1 MNMGKPLPAL
11 VVLAFFCQISGY
23 AREKEEVPVSPP
35 MAKPLVVSASVGRG
49 TEIHLTIGGRIA
61 EPMAVMIRRPPR
73 LGTLGELERTGRNS
87 AVVLYTPDPKAGPG
101 ADSFSFAAKSVD
113 SPVSAAATV
122 QIRLVEEPP
131 LVQFPQ
137 ELDFGPV
144 FLGDTAEKFIPVRNA
159 GGGTAF
165 WQIKPPPPWRI
176 GGSGSYKLAGGG
188 ESVLHLFFA
197 PADEREFR
205 DRIPMAPDPK
215 SVLSVSGSGVAPVSW
230 NKDGVVF
237 TPKQRETGTI
247 EWKVANQTSEER
259 KITVEWPAVL
269 KAPKET
275 TIPPNST
282 SVLQIE
288 VAGDAQLNY
297 EGEAM
302 AGSGNFRSRIPI
314 RIFPA
319 PAKLDVK
326 PEKILKLD
334 GLPKDGPLKG
344 RFVVKNIGGSDAPLE
359 IFAPPDSVVTPDP
372 RSMVLRVGQEQ
383 TFEVQQESRKQDAGN
398 FRIQSPAC
406 EPVDLSVESPASKPG
421 GGPVPVE
428 RFLDIP
434 KRSAPENL
442 GAPEAVPSGVS
453 PFEKV
458 TVLSAELHEIVLTW
472 KLPPSGASDFRIE
485 RRSITPGAN
494 GRVAVTWIPWQGGKI
509 SLGGGMATARLERL
523 PANSLW
529 TIRIVPVDERGN
541 AGQPSPLLKIATK
554 PLKHF
559 PVPWWAWLAVA
570 AALAAAAFKLWRR
583 HQRGLLT
590 KENERISRLELK

>member
-1 MNMGKPLPAL
+1 MKTRNPSPAII
-11 VVLAFFCQISGY
+11 VLALFPLIFAYGGN
-23 AREKEEVPVSPP
+23 REEVPVPPP
-35 MAKPLVVSASVGRG
+35 MAKPLEVSASVGRG
-49 TEIHLTIGGRIA
+49 TEIHLTIGGRIV
-61 EPMAVMIRRPPR
+61 EPMTVMIRRHPR
-73 LGTLGELERTGRNS
+73 LGTLGELERTSRNT
-87 AVVLYTPDPKAGPG
+87 AAVLYTPDPKAGPG

-137 ELDFGPV
+137 ELDFGAV
-144 FLGDTAEKFIPVRNA
+144 FLGDTAEKIIPVRNE

-165 WQIKPPPPWRI
+165 WQIKPNPPWRI
-176 GGSGSYKLAGGG
+176 GGSGSYKLAGGA

-237 TPKQRETGTI
+237 TPKQRETGTK
-247 EWKVANQTSEER
+247 EWIVANQTSEER
-259 KITVEWPAVL
+259 KMTVEWPAIL

-275 TIPPNST
+275 TIPPNGT
-282 SVLQIE
+282 SVLQID

-297 EGEAM
+297 EGEAVV
-302 AGSGNFRSRIPI
+302 GSGNFRSRIPI

-326 PEKILKLD
+326 PEKVLKLD

-344 RFVVKNIGGSDAPLE
+344 RFVVKNIGGSDAPLD
-359 IFAPPDSVVTPDP
+359 ILAPPDSVVTPDP
-372 RSMVLRVGQEQ
+372 RSMILRAGQEQ
-383 TFEVQQESRKQDAGN
+383 AFELQQESRKQGAGN
-398 FRIQSPAC
+398 VRIQSPTC
-406 EPVDLSVESPASKPG
+406 EPLDLSVESPASKPG
-421 GGPVPVE
+421 GGPLPVE

-434 KRSAPENL
+434 KRSAPENSS
-442 GAPEAVPSGVS
+442 APKAVPSGVS
-453 PFEKV
+453 PIEKGS
-458 TVLSAELHEIVLTW
+458 VLSATPQEIVLTW

-485 RRSITPGAN
+485 RRSIAPGAS
-494 GRVAVTWIPWQGGKI
+494 GGVAVTWIPWQGGKI

-529 TIRIVPVDERGN
+529 SIRIVPVDEKGN
-541 AGQPSPLLKIATK
+541 AGQPSEPFQIATK
-554 PLKHF
+554 PLKRF
-559 PVPWWAWLAVA
+559 PVPWWAWLFPIAV
-570 AALAAAAFKLWRR
+570 LATAAFKRWQR
-583 HQRGLLT
+583 HQRGLLI
-590 KENERISRLELK
+590 KENERISRLERK